1 MKSLLCH
8 GFFCS
13 CVEIKKAEPGDI
25 FKPGPP
31 QCKKIKCHKVIIKA
45 IKSWLNEHS
54 MDVPSGREQIHP
66 QHTVL
71 LEQRW
76 VDWLYEL

>member
-1 MKSLLCH
+1 MKSLLRH

-13 CVEIKKAEPGDI
+13 CVEIKNAEPGDV

-54 MDVPSGREQIHP
+54 MDVPSGREQISWSSAGWTGYTSFEK
-66 QHTVL
+66 Q
-71 LEQRW
+71 
-76 VDWLYEL
+76 